1 MRKITGDIFGCYY
14 FNCFHSYITQVTCQ
28 KGKAPL
34 HIHTH
39 NFNLYPFLYVYG
51 ILGLPWAMK
60 GAYGNAAAPPTYPHW
75 EARVIIILTIL
86 CQEFGSWFCT
96 VVKVLGL
103 SICPWTAD
111 YPQWEKFAVGQIQHV
126 LGGAVLP
133 SPSSPSAVFRV
144 NCHHPQLE

>member
-34 HIHTH
+34 HTHTH
-39 NFNLYPFLYVYG
+39 IQLQFISIPVCLWNSWSSMSYEGSIWQCSCSPN
-51 ILGLPWAMK
+51 I
-60 GAYGNAAAPPTYPHW
+60 APL
-75 EARVIIILTIL
+75 RSQSDNNSIL

-111 YPQWEKFAVGQIQHV
+111 YPQWEKFTVGQIQHV
-126 LGGAVLP
+126 LGGAVLA
-133 SPSSPSAVFRV
+133 SPSSPSALFRV